1 MNKLD
6 PVIDALHNA
15 IEMEKSL
22 KDYYKHASH
31 HAKDSHLA
39 DRLRG
44 MEDLHLTFAS
54 RVEARREALQKE
66 AGEGLIAN
74 ALEKI
79 GEAIHDTIAGLPVG
93 LIRTETDPTVEML
106 VRHEEELLRLYEG
119 LRDGLD
125 PETTTLLDAA
135 AENCRENIRELQQ
148 IGAL

>member
-6 PVIDALHNA
+6 PVIDALHDA
-15 IEMEKSL
+15 IEMERAL

-31 HAKDSHLA
+31 HTKVHHLA
-39 DRLRG
+39 DRLHG
-44 MEDLHLTFAS
+44 MEDLHHTFAS

-74 ALEKI
+74 AIEKI

-106 VRHEEELLRLYEG
+106 VRHERELLALYEG
-119 LRDGLD
+119 LGDGLD
-125 PETTTLLDAA
+125 PETTTLVNAA
-135 AENCRENIRELQQ
+135 AENCRENIKELEQ